1 MDWKLSKR
9 YPTPEDKE
17 EATSRGR
24 RGNYVGASPTDWKVT
39 GSQRLTYRSE
49 SSEPHIKPPNS
60 GDLELGQRAPR
71 APGIKGQ
78 WGLCTGAPG
87 HWGKWRSHS

>member
-24 RGNYVGASPTDWKVT
+24 RGDYTILANPYLPGGKPH
-39 GSQRLTYRSE
+39 RLEGNWFTE
-49 SSEPHIKPPNS
+49 THLQE
-60 GDLELGQRAPR
+60 
-71 APGIKGQ
+71 
-78 WGLCTGAPG
+78 
-87 HWGKWRSHS
+87 